1 MTETLPTYEIY
12 AIKYAHR
19 DSTKNANMLMRDP
32 HDGPMPLDY
41 FVWVAISPERT
52 VVIDTG
58 FTEPTAQRLK
68 REFLRCPADSL
79 SLIGKNAND
88 ISDVIITHL
97 HYDHV
102 GNFHKFPSAMF
113 YLQEAEMH
121 YSTGRHMRHHSLN
134 HAYNLDDI
142 LGMVR
147 LTYDGRVYMFNGNRE
162 LAPGITM
169 HPVGGHTPG
178 MQYVRVHTQRGW
190 VVLASD
196 CSHFYANMETGNP
209 FIAVVNVPAT
219 VEAYDQLY
227 EAAPSPAH
235 IVPGHD
241 PLVMERYP
249 APSKDLEGIVVRL
262 DVPPVEG

>member
-1 MTETLPTYEIY
+1 MSDAELPHYEIY
-12 AIKYAHR
+12 AIRYAHR
-19 DSTKNANMLMRDP
+19 ESTRNANFLMRDP
-32 HDGPMPLDY
+32 HDGPMALDY
-41 FVWVAISPERT
+41 FVWVAVAPERT

-58 FTEPTAQRLK
+58 FTEETAKRLK
-68 REFLRCPADSL
+68 RDFLRCPAESL
-79 SLIGKNAND
+79 GLIGQDPRGVA
-88 ISDVIITHL
+88 DVIITHL

-102 GNFHKFPSAMF
+102 GNFHKFPAARF
-113 YLQEAEMH
+113 HLQESEMA
-121 YSTGRHMRHHSLN
+121 YATGRHMRHHVLN

-147 LTYDGRVYMFNGNRE
+147 LNYEGRVFLYGGERE

-178 MQYVRVHTQRGW
+178 MQFVRVHTGRGW

-196 CSHFYANMETGNP
+196 CSHFYANMETFNP
-209 FIAVVNVPAT
+209 FIAIVDVPAT
-219 VEAYDQLY
+219 VEGYEKLY

-241 PLVMERYP
+241 PDVMKRYP
-249 APSKDLEGIVVRL
+249 APAKELEGMVVRL
-262 DVPPVEG
+262 DVAPLI